1 LITQLTERQEEIFQY
16 IYEHINENHYP
27 PTLRE
32 IADHF
37 KFSSTNAVNDHL
49 VALERKGYLRR
60 GADKSRALEILKMP
74 KNYKQ
79 GSSEKNISK
88 KNLIQLS
95 DFREIPIVG
104 RIAAGKPLLAT
115 ENIESTLKV
124 DSSMFR
130 YQDLFA
136 VKVKGD
142 SMVEDHILNGDIVV
156 IKKQAIASA
165 SDIVAALL
173 NDEVT
178 LKRFYHHGDKIE
190 LRPAN
195 VHYESIFVHPGEV
208 EVSILG
214 KMVGLIRKP

>member
-37 KFSSTNAVNDHL
+37 KLSSTNGVNDHL
-49 VALERKGYLRR
+49 AALERKGYLRR
-60 GADKSRALEILKMP
+60 CADKSRALEVLKMP
-74 KNYKQ
+74 QNYNQ
-79 GSSEKNISK
+79 GNVSKNISK
-88 KNLIQLS
+88 QNVIQMS
-95 DFREIPIVG
+95 DFKEIPIVG

-142 SMVEDHILNGDIVV
+142 SMIEDHILNGDIVV